1 MTCRRPG
8 AEVASCAG
16 PEDPAIPRWLIF
28 TSVPLRAPRCRAP
41 FAMSRQEPAARIH
54 GKKIL
59 SVKPSLCADKR
70 AKGLVV

>member
-1 MTCRRPG
+1 MTGRRG
-8 AEVASCAG
+8 
-16 PEDPAIPRWLIF
+16 DPA
-28 TSVPLRAPRCRAP
+28 RAHVHLGAVARATLP
-41 FAMSRQEPAARIH
+41 ARRSRYRGKSRQRAH